1 MKVDFYTANEQLAPT
16 VANYLFSDE
25 YTMIM
30 NGQYIE
36 QAGQWY
42 QVTGQTMP
50 DIKIDPDDPDKFYP
64 LPPHIVFVYPVNR
77 RPIQVLTKLN

>member
-25 YTMIM
+25 YALIM

-36 QAGQWY
+36 RDGQSY
-42 QVTGQTMP
+42 QVTGQTIP
-50 DIKIDPDDPDKFYP
+50 ETKSEA
-64 LPPHIVFVYPVNR
+64 LAVFIYPVSR
-77 RPIQVLTKLN
+77 RPGKVSILINQL